1 MGASGLATFSLHSV
15 DTSLPSVVTAL
26 REELETVDA
35 RQSFTFEPEKI
46 DPETVARRYLVQAI
60 ASPVLPE
67 FEPSAPGDAG
77 TEYRTIDTET
87 SPLTNTTVVKFAQYR
102 KMIPV
107 YGSLISVELEKDNS
121 LLSINSSLGDPE
133 GVDPVAEISPA
144 QVLNI
149 IVEDGGATVR
159 ESAAIPRLYYFY
171 DSRKEAGTWRLV
183 YITKNVLRSQGSR
196 GDAPAAASQEA
207 PPLPDIVD
215 YVVDAH
221 TGELVTRL
229 PRSQSAVRAPAESDE
244 SVWVPAESDE
254 IDGLDATRHIHFEQK
269 DGGTKRLRDNTS
281 KVQTFDF
288 RFQDVDKQFGRLPG
302 VPITNPPDPWNPDA
316 ISAHANAELVAEF
329 LATVLQR
336 RGLDGMGGPIISSIN
351 CTYMNSDPTNRT
363 WRNAAWVGSQMVYG
377 QRLVRGK
384 LQSYAVSGD
393 VVAHEI
399 THGLTDRTARLE
411 YREESGALNESYS
424 DIFGVII
431 SNFDKPIGQWNW
443 EVGEDL
449 SEIGR
454 PIRDLSDPTRLG
466 QPDHMDAFK
475 SLAPGEEPDQDL
487 NDSGFVHFNSGIH
500 NKAAFNIATARSSET
515 EIFNPTELAALFYL
529 ALTQRLSRTSG
540 FRDSRRAVE
549 LSARTLFRGDEPSVR
564 ATKLAAIAEAFD
576 NVGITA

>member
-1 MGASGLATFSLHSV
+1 MGANGLTTFSLHSV
-15 DTSLPSVVTAL
+15 DTSLPSIVTAL

-60 ASPVLPE
+60 ASPGLPE

-121 LLSINSSLGDPE
+121 LLSISSALGDPE

-144 QVLNI
+144 QVLRI
-149 IVEDGGATVR
+149 IVEDGGTTVH

-183 YITKNVLRSQGSR
+183 YISKNVLRSRGSR
-196 GDAPAAASQEA
+196 GDAPAAAPQEA
-207 PPLPDIVD
+207 PPLPDLVD

-229 PRSQSAVRAPAESDE
+229 PRSQSAVWTPAESD
-244 SVWVPAESDE
+244 A
-254 IDGLDATRHIHFEQK
+254 IDGLGATRRIHFEQEG
-269 DGGTKRLRDNTS
+269 GGTKRLRDDAS
-281 KVQTFDF
+281 KAQTFDF
-288 RFQDVDKQFGRLPG
+288 KFQDVKKQFGRLPG

-329 LATVLQR
+329 LATVLRR

-363 WRNAAWVGSQMVYG
+363 WRNAAWVGDQMVYG
-377 QRLVRGK
+377 QRLVGGK

-431 SNFDKPIGQWNW
+431 SNFDKPISQWNW
-443 EVGEDL
+443 EIGEDL
-449 SEIGR
+449 SETGV
-454 PIRDLSDPTRLG
+454 PIRDLSDPKRRG
-466 QPDHMDAFK
+466 QPDHMDSFK
-475 SLAPGEEPDQDL
+475 PLAPGEEPDQDL
-487 NDSGFVHFNSGIH
+487 NDLGFVHLNSGIH
-500 NKAAFNIATARSSET
+500 NKAAFNIATARSSGK

-549 LSARTLFRGDEPSVR
+549 LSARTLFRGDEPPVR

-576 NVGITA
+576 KVGITA